1 MCFVDGIA
9 FSDFELWAALIR
21 SDQLPQQE
29 VPRFFKPILS
39 SPVGIVSSTCHS
51 STSCPTEPTKLPD
64 RPATAASAAT
74 RCALPLFASEIS
86 FQAAAPFR
94 HDSQR
99 ALASA
104 GALLL

>member
-39 SPVGIVSSTCHS
+39 SPVGIVSSTC
-51 STSCPTEPTKLPD
+51 
-64 RPATAASAAT
+64 TAA
-74 RCALPLFASEIS
+74 
-86 FQAAAPFR
+86 
-94 HDSQR
+94 

>member
-51 STSCPTEPTKLPD
+51 STSCPTEPTKLPV
-64 RPATAASAAT
+64 RPA
-74 RCALPLFASEIS
+74 RLP
-86 FQAAAPFR
+86 PR
-94 HDSQR
+94 P
-99 ALASA
+99 
-104 GALLL
+104 LLVVHCRYSRVR